1 MPFCRNCGAEY
12 TEGAKFCQK
21 CGTSLTAQPTVTYVA
36 AAPRKDAGVTAL
48 IAGLVGIFLF
58 GIGHFYVGKIGRGI
72 LFLVVGVVVKIVF
85 AGTYLIGMLQLVF
98 GTSGWGFGAFVL
110 IGLLNLGLWIWQI
123 YDAYAL
129 ANKYNSE
136 AERTGKPPW

>member
-1 MPFCRNCGAEY
+1 MPFCKSCGAEY
-12 TEGAKFCQK
+12 TEGAKFCHK
-21 CGTSLTAQPTVTYVA
+21 CGASLTASPTVTYVA

-48 IAGLVGIFLF
+48 IAGLVGIGLF
-58 GIGHFYVGKIGRGI
+58 GVGHFYVGKIGRGV
-72 LFLVVGVVVKIVF
+72 LFLVVGIVVKIAFV
-85 AGTYLIGMLQLVF
+85 AAYLIGMLQLVF
-98 GTSGWGFGAFVL
+98 GASGWGFGVFIL

-129 ANKYNSE
+129 ANKYNAE